1 MFKITRLEKIRI
13 MKNLKYILGS
23 IIAVSVLLVSCEKEY
38 DAPTVQSVPTG
49 GVKTIAEV
57 RAMYVPG
64 EEFHIT
70 QDMSVFGVVTADE
83 TTGNLY
89 KEAYMQDE
97 TGGLYLRF
105 QSNSGLYIGD
115 SIKVYLKGAKIIKYN
130 QMLQVDSL
138 DADDNIQKIST
149 QKFRTPELVTIAD
162 LFNDMEG
169 YQAKLIQLDSV
180 YFEEGGVATYAD
192 AVNQESVSRVLA
204 DYTSNT
210 NNQIDVRTSG
220 YANFASDI
228 LPGSGSFI
236 GVVAQYND
244 GLQLVIRNPNE
255 LNMPNPSPFVK
266 NFNDESITSGGWSQ
280 QNVVGNVD
288 WYTDAAGGAAS
299 PYAVIKN
306 YIGGSNIPCETW
318 LVSPIIDL
326 SSSSNP
332 IMSMR
337 SDYNYSGDPLVAYI
351 TTNYTGDVTTTSW
364 TVLPISL
371 DVTSGWGFVSSG
383 NFSLSSYIN
392 PNVTIAFKY
401 TGGSSNGSTWEIDD
415 IKIFK

>member
-1 MFKITRLEKIRI
+1 

-23 IIAVSVLLVSCEKEY
+23 LIAVSVLLVSCEKEY
-38 DAPTVQSVPTG
+38 DAPTVPIVPTG

-57 RAMYVPG
+57 KAMYVPG

-115 SIKVYLKGAKIIKYN
+115 SIKVYLKGAKIIRY
-130 QMLQVDSL
+130 QSMLQIDSL
-138 DADDNIQKIST
+138 DADDNIQKIAT
-149 QKFRTPELVTIAD
+149 QKYRTPELVTIAD
-162 LFNDMEG
+162 LFNDKDG
-169 YQAKLIQLDSV
+169 YEAKLIQLDSV
-180 YFEEGGVATYAD
+180 YFDEGGVATYAD
-192 AVNQESVSRVLA
+192 GENQVSISRVLA
-204 DYTSNT
+204 DYTSNV
-210 NNQIDVRTSG
+210 NNQVDVRTSG
-220 YANFASDI
+220 YANFANDI
-228 LPGSGSFI
+228 LPGSGTFI
-236 GVVAQYND
+236 GVVAQYS
-244 GLQLVIRNPNE
+244 GSLQLVIRNPNE
-255 LNMPNPSPFVK
+255 LNMPYPSPFVK
-266 NFNDESITSGGWSQ
+266 NFNDESVTSGGWVQ
-280 QNVVGNVD
+280 QNVIGDVD

-306 YIGGSNIPCETW
+306 YNGSSNIPCETW
-318 LVSPIIDL
+318 LVSPTIDL
-326 SSSSNP
+326 SASSTP
-332 IMSMR
+332 KMSMR
-337 SDYNYSGDPLVAYI
+337 SDVRYGGAPLVAYI

-371 DVTSGWGFVSSG
+371 DTDNFNWGFVSSG
-383 NFSLSSYIN
+383 SYSLLSYANQNI
-392 PNVTIAFKY
+392 TIAFKY
-401 TGGSSNGSTWEIDD
+401 TGGSSDGSTWEIDD